1 MRILKFG
8 ATWCNPCKTLAKLL
22 EEIEMPCVV
31 ENFDIE
37 ELPELAQK
45 YRVRGVPTLV
55 YLNSEDVEVKRL
67 VGAQSKLKIEEW
79 LNE

>member
-1 MRILKFG
+1 
-8 ATWCNPCKTLAKLL
+8 
-22 EEIEMPCVV
+22 MPCVV